1 MTEISTRKYSL
12 RIYETMIEYASA
24 NILNH
29 FERELAKAKWKPS
42 VAQKPQYQFAKVPRV
57 RISMLRT
64 RPRIPIPRSLGGLA
78 VTMKDFDSRH
88 ETGARGEIRET
99 E

>member
-1 MTEISTRKYSL
+1 
-12 RIYETMIEYASA
+12 MIEHASA

-29 FERELAKAKWKPS
+29 FRELTKAKWKVVPS
-42 VAQKPQYQFAKVPRV
+42 VAQKPQYQFAKVPRI

-64 RPRIPIPRSLGGLA
+64 RPRIPILRSLGGLA

-88 ETGARGEIRET
+88 ETGARKEIRET